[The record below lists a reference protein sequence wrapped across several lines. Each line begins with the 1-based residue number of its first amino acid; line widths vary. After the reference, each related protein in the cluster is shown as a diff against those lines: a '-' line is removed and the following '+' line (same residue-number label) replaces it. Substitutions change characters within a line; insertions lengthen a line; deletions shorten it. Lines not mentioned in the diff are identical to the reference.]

1 MDIKPLLLVCMSHV
15 FSSELYTNTCRSW
28 KYNHEVEEYFV
39 EDETT
44 VTIKKAD
51 ITRQKESTELD
62 DTWTKRKPYV
72 EY

>member
-1 MDIKPLLLVCMSHV
+1 MSLYNV
-15 FSSELYTNTCRSW
+15 FPIGMNTNTCRSW

-51 ITRQKESTELD
+51 ITRQKETTELD
-62 DTWTKRKPYV
+62 DTWTEWKPYV